1 MAQPAALREATK
13 HNLDRTFGALGI
25 SDGTLLS
32 ISDPVLPTAV
42 VAVVHI
48 K

>member
-1 MAQPAALREATK
+1 MAQPSALRKATK